1 MIISNI
7 KKFFFKK
14 KKYNTKKLKDSLNN
28 IIKISNSVSFN
39 KKFKIPDT
47 FYARYEIILILIFLL
62 YLRLKDEKV
71 NKMKIQ
77 IIYNYLFEYLDY
89 SLREIGIGDLSVGK
103 RVKTLARIFS
113 FRMKLYEESVKIDF
127 KNIKKFIKKYV
138 YKNKVKKNNLDNF
151 YNYVNS
157 QYKKLKTSN
166 SKDIFSKNFFKEPI

>member
-127 KNIKKFIKKYV
+127 ISIKKLIKKYV
-138 YKNKVKKNNLDNF
+138 YKNKVKKRNLDNF
-151 YNYVNS
+151 YNYINS
-157 QYKKLKTSN
+157 QYKKLNKSN